1 MIVDNYGPPVVWKKE
16 LDGVRR
22 RWIKRFVLL
31 NAVYW
36 IVMGT
41 GISSLAWLTGFFP
54 DASRIRLTNQISS
67 RESKVRE
74 LESVVKRFRLKEEI
88 YQILKGNGISLGQ
101 GMGIAESILTQCETL
116 QLPPELILS
125 IMQKETN
132 HNPVAVSKKGAMGIM
147 QIMPITW
154 DEYVRKLDLGVSRQA
169 AFDPVVNIRVGAQ
182 VVKDL
187 YEAYKQKTSSD
198 QEAWRLTL
206 SAYYSGPQDIA
217 QRGLHSGHEKY
228 ISDVMENQRRYAQRF
243 ASEGSGAE
251 GVSPGMIP

>member
-1 MIVDNYGPPVVWKKE
+1 MITNECESPVIWKKD

-36 IVMGT
+36 IILGT
-41 GISSLAWLTGFFP
+41 GISSLLWLTPLFP
-54 DASRIRLTNQISS
+54 CVSRVPWMDQVSS
-67 RESKVRE
+67 RESKVRD
-74 LESVVKRFRLKEEI
+74 LERMVKRFRLKEEI
-88 YQILKGNGISLGQ
+88 YQILQGNGISLGQ

-125 IMQKETN
+125 IIKKETN
-132 HNPVAVSKKGAMGIM
+132 VNPGAVSKKGAMGIM

-154 DEYVRKLDLGVSRQA
+154 DDYVRKLDLGVSRQA

-198 QEAWRLTL
+198 QEAWKMTL

-217 QRGLHSGHEKY
+217 QRGLHSGHVKY
-228 ISDVMENQRRYAQRF
+228 VSDVLENQRRYAQRF
-243 ASEGSGAE
+243 AREGGSGPA
-251 GVSPGMIP
+251 GD